1 MNSQGRKRIALI
13 YEGVKAE
20 EELLNNMKQ
29 TFLSEFSEVDTFHL
43 PADGNIYML
52 WKRMVDDEFNTDT
65 IELLREMSTEAK
77 DRLEREN
84 LVASDF
90 SEVYMFFDYDGHAVN
105 FSEKT
110 VTDAN
115 EMCIRMGKPKIKNK
129 WDLLERMLQ
138 ELDNETENG
147 KLYISYPMVEAIKEI
162 ETSTEDYHKL
172 HIPLDEIA
180 QYKGSFQKSSDYEN
194 YPTITRKMW
203 EVACKASVKQ
213 ANIIVKQTGI
223 VSYEKF
229 INECTQLEIYH
240 AQKLYYINAYKL
252 IAILSSIPLFLI
264 EYFDKDFWNEVI
276 T

>member
-1 MNSQGRKRIALI
+1 
-13 YEGVKAE
+13 
-20 EELLNNMKQ
+20 
-29 TFLSEFSEVDTFHL
+29 
-43 PADGNIYML
+43 
-52 WKRMVDDEFNTDT
+52 MVDDEFNTDT

-180 QYKGSFQKSSDYEN
+180 QYKGSFQESSDYEN

-203 EVACKASVKQ
+203 ESACKASVKQ
-213 ANIIVKQTGI
+213 ANIIVKQTGMI
-223 VSYEKF
+223 PYEKF
-229 INECTQLEIYH
+229 INECTQLKIYH